1 MYVKHVKVFEEATYD
16 MTNLLL
22 FVQSITICAFT
33 VEKMMM
39 ITMNRNGGN

>member
-1 MYVKHVKVFEEATYD
+1 MYVKLVKVFEEATYD

-22 FVQSITICAFT
+22 FLHSVPFCAFT

-39 ITMNRNGGN
+39 ITMNSNDGN